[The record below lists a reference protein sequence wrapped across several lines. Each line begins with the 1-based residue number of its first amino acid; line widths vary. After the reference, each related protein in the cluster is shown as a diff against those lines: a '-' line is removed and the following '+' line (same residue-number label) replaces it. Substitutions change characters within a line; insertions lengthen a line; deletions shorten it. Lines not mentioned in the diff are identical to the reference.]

1 MSRGEGAREGRE
13 RLKREGG
20 ADQDPGVEAG
30 EPRVLVPLAQQPRAG
45 PGADDSP
52 LASLLTPRPGPAG
65 GLAGLPVPRSADTA
79 PLFRGPV
86 QGGSG
91 QGPRLAGKGP
101 SPCPSLSSSLDR
113 QDRRGQGRGEGGGVS
128 LLHIVPPQARGPAGS
143 WMPAPHPERGPSHSQ
158 QASLGFKALAPLVL
172 QQDSLPRPPPAVP
185 TLPSGHP
192 RTPRRLS
199 QARER
204 RPQGTSGLKERA
216 SVPWGLQTPPCL
228 AGWAAPGKAPR
239 QHSLGQRG
247 LSSLSSH
254 PPPTP
259 TAGPAALESLLRP
272 PQAKCPSSPVVCLQ
286 GHHARGK
293 HSPPTLRLTEDPRG
307 EVAP

>member
-101 SPCPSLSSSLDR
+101 SPGPSLHPY
-113 QDRRGQGRGEGGGVS
+113 GR
-128 LLHIVPPQARGPAGS
+128 
-143 WMPAPHPERGPSHSQ
+143 
-158 QASLGFKALAPLVL
+158 K
-172 QQDSLPRPPPAVP
+172 
-185 TLPSGHP
+185 
-192 RTPRRLS
+192 
-199 QARER
+199 
-204 RPQGTSGLKERA
+204 
-216 SVPWGLQTPPCL
+216 
-228 AGWAAPGKAPR
+228 
-239 QHSLGQRG
+239 
-247 LSSLSSH
+247 
-254 PPPTP
+254 
-259 TAGPAALESLLRP
+259 
-272 PQAKCPSSPVVCLQ
+272 
-286 GHHARGK
+286 
-293 HSPPTLRLTEDPRG
+293 
-307 EVAP
+307 